1 MNIFSKLYW
10 TKCGKTL
17 KIQKKK
23 ILDSLPKQS
32 GNTVPNSVIIIIIIG
47 MIGHLDAIPER
58 ASSMPWTGGSGWAL
72 EVVWK

>member
-1 MNIFSKLYW
+1 MRKNIKN
-10 TKCGKTL
+10 T
-17 KIQKKK
+17 KKK

-32 GNTVPNSVIIIIIIG
+32 GNTVPNSVIIIIIIIIG